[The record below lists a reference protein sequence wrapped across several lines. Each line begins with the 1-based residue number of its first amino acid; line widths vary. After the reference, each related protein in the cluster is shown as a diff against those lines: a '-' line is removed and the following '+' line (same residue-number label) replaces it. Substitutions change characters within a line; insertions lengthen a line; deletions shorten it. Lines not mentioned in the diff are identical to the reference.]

1 MKPFGTTLSISTI
14 VICIMLRVSFA
25 LRSIARSQ
33 PRFQPLVQPKFVFS
47 ARNFSTEETKSSEST
62 TANANNGEAAK
73 PDEAPVDPTI
83 ALHAEIK
90 DLKERVLRSL
100 AEVQNVR
107 RIAERDV
114 ENANAYANTS
124 FAKAML
130 EVADD
135 LERAIGL
142 VPADK
147 RNSSEDPTLKVVL
160 QGIEMTDKKL
170 HKKLNKFGIVKFGK
184 VVEPFDLHHHDA
196 LFQIPDAAKPGTI
209 GNVVKSGYK
218 LKDRVIRAAQVGG
231 SAGGGGIPNLAHTE
245 KSVGSNGVGIPN
257 SLHTEKSV
265 GSDGGGIP
273 NSSHTEKSVDTE
285 GGEIPNTIHFINT
298 ASIISFAS
306 LFRRNIT
313 RIRNIIDPTLTNQCL
328 FLSHR

>member
-1 MKPFGTTLSISTI
+1 
-14 VICIMLRVSFA
+14 MLRVSFA

-73 PDEAPVDPTI
+73 PDISFIDEAPVDPTI

-257 SLHTEKSV
+257 S
-265 GSDGGGIP
+265 
-273 NSSHTEKSVDTE
+273 SHTEKSVDTE

-313 RIRNIIDPTLTNQCL
+313 RIRNTIDPTLTNQCL